1 MNLHTIP
8 DRYRLQ
14 LPCLLLLAAFP
25 SVAPAFEFH
34 TSHSDPVAP
43 VILGV
48 TAILFVALL
57 GRFGARKLRLPSVLG
72 ELSMG
77 ILIGNL
83 AYLAGFDLIVVLRE
97 GPAIF
102 DTVENLLHGEAVE
115 QAFSHAL
122 GAERSEHLFA
132 LLTGPHGN
140 ELIQVAH
147 TLDVFSRYGIIFL
160 LFMVGLR
167 TSIDEMR
174 QVGPDS
180 IRVAL
185 IGVLL
190 PFALGFGSS
199 YLLIPDITFHT
210 SLFLGAALG
219 ATSVGISVMVLQELK
234 LEQTRVAHIILGA
247 AVIDDILGLLLLAI
261 VSGIV
266 VTGGIEVVQI
276 LSVIFMT
283 TLFLAGAIYLG
294 PFLLKLVIRL
304 IRHLDLLEAKMFVSF
319 LFVMMLAWMANLA
332 GLATIIGAFTA
343 GLIMHDA
350 YFRYWGQVREH
361 TICIKDLIMPLEVI
375 LVPIFFVLMGIQV
388 RLETFLD
395 RTVVILASG
404 LLVSAIAGKLLAGL
418 GASRGSNRWA
428 IGLGMLPR
436 GEVGL
441 IFAAI
446 GRSLGVIDDAL
457 FSAIVLMVILTTLL
471 APPLLKRSLQ
481 TGDAG
486 QEESPDIA
494 GRQASD
500 DHDGCGH

>member
-1 MNLHTIP
+1 MNPVNLP
-8 DRYRLQ
+8 RRRLQ
-14 LPCLLLLAAFP
+14 LTCLLALAVF
-25 SVAPAFEFH
+25 APAAAAIQFH

-48 TAILFVALL
+48 TTILFVALL
-57 GRFGARKLRLPSVLG
+57 GRFGARHLGLPSVIG
-72 ELSMG
+72 ELGMG
-77 ILIGNL
+77 ILLGNV
-83 AYLAGFDLIVVLRE
+83 AYYIGFDMIIVLRE

-102 DTVENLLHGEAVE
+102 DSVERLLQGEACEVVFDKAPRPE
-115 QAFSHAL
+115 R
-122 GAERSEHLFA
+122 AEYLHS
-132 LLTGPHGN
+132 LLTGVHGE
-140 ELIQVAH
+140 ELVQVAH

-180 IRVAL
+180 VRVAL

-190 PFALGFGSS
+190 PFALGFASS
-199 YLLIPDITFHT
+199 YLLIPDISFHT

-234 LEQTRVAHIILGA
+234 LEQTKVAHIILGA

-266 VTGGIEVVQI
+266 VTGGIELLQI
-276 LSVIFMT
+276 LLVIFMT
-283 TLFLAGAIYLG
+283 TLFLAGAIFLG
-294 PFLLKLVIRL
+294 PYLLKLVIRL

-319 LFVMMLAWMANLA
+319 LFVMVLAWLANLA

-361 TICIKDLIMPLEVI
+361 PVSISGLIMPLEVI

-388 RLETFLD
+388 KLETFLD
-395 RTVVILASG
+395 WKVVILAAG
-404 LLVSAIAGKLLAGL
+404 LLVSAIIGKLLAGF
-418 GASRGSNRWA
+418 GVSHGGNRWA
-428 IGLGMLPR
+428 VGLGMLPR

-446 GRSLGVIDDAL
+446 GKSMDVIDDAL

-481 TGDAG
+481 HEADRREA
-486 QEESPDIA
+486 
-494 GRQASD
+494 
-500 DHDGCGH
+500 